1 MAKCRRCGEE
11 TCYGRVCSSCMRKWL
26 NRRARTFAQAEKE
39 LGPLSANNLAAIQK
53 RVKQL
58 EATETRQEK
67 EGVGK

>member
-1 MAKCRRCGEE
+1 
-11 TCYGRVCSSCMRKWL
+11 MRKWL